1 MFDIGWSEF
10 VLIAVVALIAI
21 GPKELP
27 GVLRTVGQW
36 MGKARKMAAEFQ
48 SQFQEAMREAEM
60 AALKKSFD
68 EVREAASGFG
78 GGNIMTSLQKDVTDA
93 LRIDDIDKPQP
104 RSSLRRSSKFI
115 YAALLEYFIT
125 QLKLALFGAG
135 FISFPIVATQ
145 TYKFVAPGLYRHERE
160 AFLPYLIA
168 TPIFF
173 LLGAL
178 LVYFVVLP
186 MLVRFSLGMQQLGGP
201 DSAQIELLPKVG
213 EFLSLTM
220 SLIFAFGIAFQLPV
234 ILTLLGRIGIITS
247 KQLREKRRYFI
258 VIAFIIA
265 AVLTPPDVLSQASLA
280 IPLLALYEG
289 SILAV
294 RMVEKS
300 ATAAKTATTATPPP
314 ASPPPSPSP
323 A

>member
-1 MFDIGWSEF
+1 MSDNDDIEASKAPLMDH
-10 VLIAVVALIAI
+10 LIELRSRLIKAL
-21 GPKELP
+21 L
-27 GVLRTVGQW
+27 
-36 MGKARKMAAEFQ
+36 
-48 SQFQEAMREAEM
+48 
-60 AALKKSFD
+60 
-68 EVREAASGFG
+68 GFG
-78 GGNIMTSLQKDVTDA
+78 VAFILCFFFAKTIYNWLVWPFVWVAGPEN
-93 LRIDDIDKPQP
+93 
-104 RSSLRRSSKFI
+104 SKFI
-115 YAALLEYFIT
+115 YTALLEYFIT

-145 TYKFVAPGLYRHERE
+145 VYAFVAPGLYKHERK

-168 TPIFF
+168 TPVFF
-173 LLGAL
+173 GLGAL

-234 ILTLLGRIGIITS
+234 ILTLLGRIGILTS
-247 KQLREKRRYFI
+247 QQLRDKRRYFI

-289 SILAV
+289 SIWAV
-294 RMVEKS
+294 RIVEKN
-300 ATAAKTATTATPPP
+300 AAAAKTTASAPPP
-314 ASPPPSPSP
+314 DPTP
-323 A
+323 AE